1 MATAQRHIISESRPY
16 QWTREE
22 YYKMDEFGFFDD
34 KRVELIE
41 GEVIEM
47 SPINSPHATSVTL
60 SGEVLREI
68 FGKGW
73 VVREEKPLSFGI
85 NSDPEPDIAVVAGK
99 IRDFEEA
106 HPSTAA
112 LVIEVADSSLIYD
125 RTRKATLYA
134 KAGIADYWILN
145 LQDRQIEV
153 HRRPIAD
160 ANAEFGF
167 SYGDK
172 MIFKEGD
179 SVKPLAKPKASIEV
193 ADLLPQSVIKSK
205 ERENA

>member
-1 MATAQRHIISESRPY
+1 MATAQRHIVPESRPY
-16 QWTREE
+16 RWTREE
-22 YYKMDEFGFFDD
+22 YYKMGEIGFFED

-47 SPINSPHATSVTL
+47 SPIYSPHATSVTL
-60 SGEVLREI
+60 AGEVLREI

-73 VVREEKPLSFGI
+73 VIREEKPLSLGA
-85 NSDPEPDIAVVAGK
+85 NSDPEPDIALVAGK
-99 IRDFEEA
+99 IRDFEKA

-112 LVIEVADSSLIYD
+112 LVIEVADSSLSYD
-125 RTRKATLYA
+125 RTRKASLYA
-134 KAGIADYWILN
+134 KAGIPDYWFLN
-145 LQDRQIEV
+145 LQGRQIEV

-160 ANAEFGF
+160 GAAEFGF

-179 SVKPLAKPKASIEV
+179 SVRPLAKPKASIAV
-193 ADLLPQSVIKSK
+193 ADLLPQSVS
-205 ERENA
+205 

>member
-1 MATAQRHIISESRPY
+1 MVTAQRYVTPESKPY
-16 QWTREE
+16 RWTREE
-22 YYKMDEFGFFDD
+22 YYKMGEIGLFDD

-47 SPINSPHATSVTL
+47 SPVYSSHATSVTL
-60 SGEVLREI
+60 TGEILREI

-73 VVREEKPLSFGI
+73 VVREEKLLSLGA
-85 NSDPEPDIAVVAGK
+85 NSDPEPDIALVAGK
-99 IRDFEEA
+99 IRDFEKA

-112 LVIEVADSSLIYD
+112 LVIEVSDSSLSYD
-125 RTRKATLYA
+125 RTRKASLYA
-134 KAGIADYWILN
+134 KAGIPDYWVLN
-145 LQDRQIEV
+145 LFDRQLEV

-160 ANAEFGF
+160 SSAEFGF

-179 SVKPLAKPKASIEV
+179 SVRPLAKPKASIAV
-193 ADLLPQSVIKSK
+193 ADLLPQSIS
-205 ERENA
+205 